1 MMKHLV
7 CFYFIFLYSVSAFAQ
22 KVEVVKFHELD
33 EIISSS
39 EADIQLINFWATWCK
54 PCIQEIPYFEAV
66 GEKFKDENVKVLLVS
81 LDFIEDLET
90 KVIPFVQKK
99 ALNSEVKLLDETDF
113 NAFIDKVD
121 PSWSGAI
128 PATLLINN
136 LNGKTAFFEKAF
148 KQGELDQII
157 DDQLKN

>member
-1 MMKHLV
+1 MKHLV